1 MTQLMLR
8 SPAIMSSRA
17 FDQFFES
24 FFTRPEP
31 WVRHTTSGYPIT
43 DIFKNDDGAQ
53 VIQMAL
59 AGFSRDRLK
68 IETDQNRITV
78 SSDNGGETE
87 CEDLKSKLGK
97 GLTRASRIARRS
109 FSKTFVDHQNQ
120 LDMTNVTAE
129 FVDGLL
135 TITIP
140 LITKPEK
147 RIVQIT

>member
-24 FFTRPEP
+24 FFTQPEP
-31 WVRHTTSGYPIT
+31 WVKHTTSGYPLT
-43 DIFKNDDGAQ
+43 DIFKNDDGTQ

-78 SSDNGGETE
+78 SSDKGNESEGE
-87 CEDLKSKLGK
+87 D
-97 GLTRASRIARRS
+97 LTRASRIARRS

-120 LDMTNVTAE
+120 LDMTNVAAE

-147 RIVQIT
+147 RIVQIA